1 MLGTVLGFSF
11 PVIEAGRKVELGLT
25 REQGK
30 DFLYLWRV
38 FARIMGIHP
47 PGLLIVKWLFPNFL
61 RIWNM
66 FRARLDH
73 ILTTHR
79 ELPVAEF
86 MSKVVDDVKAHVG
99 SAPQSDDITLVVVRR
114 PR

>member
-1 MLGTVLGFSF
+1 
-11 PVIEAGRKVELGLT
+11 
-25 REQGK
+25 
-30 DFLYLWRV
+30 
-38 FARIMGIHP
+38 
-47 PGLLIVKWLFPNFL
+47 
-61 RIWNM
+61 M

-99 SAPQSDDITLVVVRR
+99 SAPQSDEITLVVVRR